1 MKITLP
7 LLLICLATF
16 YINVA
21 SANTNSHFTK
31 IKDLSRFISE
41 RESSLI
47 GYGIVVGLAGTGD
60 SKRNLNTQQAIKN
73 ALRSFGVNISE
84 NEINSR
90 NVASVMV
97 TANLKTFIEKGS
109 VIDVKVS
116 SLGDARSLAGG
127 TLLVTPLKG
136 IDEKIYVLAQGS
148 VSVGG
153 YKHEFNGNI
162 YQKNHPTVGVVVGGG
177 IVENGTSDSLV
188 GEDKLIKIVL
198 DEADITTAWRLEER
212 INQFFKQEIAEAMTA
227 TKIHVKFPEN
237 TSSRMKF
244 LSRLE
249 NIEILPSVVS
259 RIVIN
264 ERTGTIVAG
273 GGVKLGAATI
283 SHGSIKLNI
292 RTIKSAAFS
301 NLDVNVGGDNSGI
314 ALANSDIDVAE
325 SVASVVE
332 LAENATVFD
341 LVTSLKKIRTS
352 TKDIIVIIQAL
363 KASGSMHVELIIQ

>member
-1 MKITLP
+1 MKFTLS
-7 LLLICLATF
+7 LLFLCAVSFNINALAATNGH
-16 YINVA
+16 YI
-21 SANTNSHFTK
+21 K

-84 NEINSR
+84 SEINSK

-109 VIDVKVS
+109 FIDVKVS

-136 IDEKIYVLAQGS
+136 IDEKIYVLAQGA

-153 YKHEFNGNI
+153 YKHEFNGNV
-162 YQKNHPTVGVVVGGG
+162 YQKNHPTVGLVTGGG
-177 IVENGTSDSLV
+177 IVEKGSSDDLV

-198 DEADITTAWRLEER
+198 DEADITTAWRMEET
-212 INQFFKQEIAEAMTA
+212 INLFFKENIAEAMTS
-227 TKIHVKFPEN
+227 TKIHVNFPN
-237 TSSRMKF
+237 GTPSRMKF
-244 LSRLE
+244 LSTLE
-249 NIEILPSVVS
+249 NIEVLPSVVS

-273 GGVKLGAATI
+273 GGVKLGSATI

-292 RTIKSAAFS
+292 KTTRSAEFS
-301 NLDVNVGGDNSGI
+301 NLEVNVGGDNSGI
-314 ALANSDIDVAE
+314 ALSNSDIDVVE

-332 LAENATVFD
+332 LEENATVFD

-352 TKDIIVIIQAL
+352 TKDIIVILQAL

>member
-1 MKITLP
+1 MKAFSV
-7 LLLICLATF
+7 LLLGLLVTF
-16 YINVA
+16 NA
-21 SANTNSHFTK
+21 SASATVNGHYIK

-73 ALRSFGVNISE
+73 ALRTFGVNIPES
-84 NEINSR
+84 EINSK

-97 TANLKTFIEKGS
+97 TSKLKSFVEKGS

-116 SLGDARSLAGG
+116 SLGDSRSLAGG
-127 TLLVTPLKG
+127 TLLITPLKG
-136 IDEKIYVLAQGS
+136 VDEKIYVLAQGA

-177 IVENGTSDSLV
+177 IVEKGPSQDIVS
-188 GEDKLIKIVL
+188 EDKLIKIVL
-198 DEADITTAWRLEER
+198 DEADVTTAWRVEET
-212 INQFFKQEIAEAMTA
+212 INNYFKEDIAEAITS
-227 TKIHVKFPEN
+227 TKIHVNIPKN
-237 TSSRMKF
+237 TSSKMKF
-244 LSRLE
+244 LSKLE
-249 NIEILPSVVS
+249 NIEILPAVVS

-292 RTIKSAAFS
+292 KTTRSVEFS
-301 NLDVNVGGDNSGI
+301 NLDVNIGGDNSGV
-314 ALANSDIDVAE
+314 ALANSEIDVVE
-325 SVASVVE
+325 GIASVVE
-332 LAENATVFD
+332 MEENATVFD

-352 TKDIIVIIQAL
+352 TKDIIVILQAL

>member
-1 MKITLP
+1 MKYFSIF
-7 LLLICLATF
+7 LLLFLIAVNALA
-16 YINVA
+16 A
-21 SANTNSHFTK
+21 TNSHYIK

-73 ALRSFGVNISE
+73 ALRRFGVNISE
-84 NEINSR
+84 SEINSK

-97 TANLKTFIEKGS
+97 TSKLKSFVEKGS

-116 SLGDARSLAGG
+116 SLGDSRSLAGG
-127 TLLVTPLKG
+127 TLLITPLKG
-136 IDEKIYVLAQGS
+136 VDEKIYVLAQGA

-153 YKHEFNGNI
+153 YKHEFNGNV

-177 IVENGTSDSLV
+177 IVEKGPVQDLVSD
-188 GEDKLIKIVL
+188 DRLIKIIL
-198 DEADITTAWRLEER
+198 DEADITTAWRMEET
-212 INQFFKQEIAEAMTA
+212 INRYFKADIAEAITS
-227 TKIHVKFPEN
+227 TKIHVNFPKE
-237 TSSRMKF
+237 TSSRMRF
-244 LSRLE
+244 LSKLE

-283 SHGSIKLNI
+283 SHGNIKLNI
-292 RTIKSAAFS
+292 KTTRSVEFS
-301 NLDVNVGGDNSGI
+301 NLDVNVGGDNSGV
-314 ALANSDIDVAE
+314 ALANSEIDVAE
-325 SVASVVE
+325 GIASVVE
-332 LAENATVFD
+332 MKENATVFD

-352 TKDIIVIIQAL
+352 TKDIIVILQAL